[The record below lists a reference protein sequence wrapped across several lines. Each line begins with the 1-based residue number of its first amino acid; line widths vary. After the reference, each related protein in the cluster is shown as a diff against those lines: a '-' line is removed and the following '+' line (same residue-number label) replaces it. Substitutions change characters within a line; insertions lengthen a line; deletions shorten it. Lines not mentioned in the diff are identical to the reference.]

1 MVLVGY
7 SDRDEDI
14 DIDIDI
20 LIYSSIEN
28 RMKIRLYHLLCPAFS
43 HPTCFPP
50 VDSEASSSH
59 QMNLMNENKQ

>member
-1 MVLVGY
+1 
-7 SDRDEDI
+7 
-14 DIDIDI
+14 
-20 LIYSSIEN
+20 
-28 RMKIRLYHLLCPAFS
+28 MKIRLYHLLCPAFS